1 MRYDY
6 QIYSILEAVA
16 ALDQQV
22 VIHLV
27 PTLTQSLKNSERKWG
42 LGRNSAQKEA
52 YSKLLSQLGQ
62 VGRDETQRLE
72 KDHVE
77 SIL

>member
-22 VIHLV
+22 VIHLIS
-27 PTLTQSLKNSERKWG
+27 TLTQSLKDSEQKWG
-42 LGRNSAQKEA
+42 FGRNIK
-52 YSKLLSQLGQ
+52 
-62 VGRDETQRLE
+62 QRY
-72 KDHVE
+72 VW
-77 SIL
+77 